1 MTRAASGD
9 KLQLVIAG
17 TASATGLRWRGGRGV
32 LVISTL
38 TGTPSLEMQL
48 DDGVWVGVH
57 DLNTGAVVTGG
68 ATALHFNVELPACP
82 VRMSAG
88 GGAMNVWLVG
98 V

>member
-1 MTRAASGD
+1 MTRAAQGD
-9 KLQLVIAG
+9 KVQLVTVG
-17 TASATGLRWRGGRGV
+17 ASTPGKWRGGRGV

-38 TGTPSLEMQL
+38 SGTPSLEMQL
-48 DDGVWVGVH
+48 DDGIWVGVH

-68 ATALHFNVELPACP
+68 AAALMFNVELPACN
-82 VRMSAG
+82 VRMSTV